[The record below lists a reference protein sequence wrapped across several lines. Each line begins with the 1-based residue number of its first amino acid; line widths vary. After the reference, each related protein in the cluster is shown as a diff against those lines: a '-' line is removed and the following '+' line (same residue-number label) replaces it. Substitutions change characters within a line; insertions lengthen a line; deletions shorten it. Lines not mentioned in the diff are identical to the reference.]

1 MIFVIIIIKL
11 INISIIGAS
20 GAISSPTVEAIITI
34 RTTTI
39 TTTITKTMINTEVGC
54 ISSTRTIRDHTTS
67 SSNMGS
73 MIHTRISSTISQLP
87 IWVSSNSG
95 AQSKARPS
103 SSQACRWKL
112 PVRQT
117 SQINQLQIGQLPRE
131 HPKHRAGDDDQ
142 QPPHGVAS
150 LDGRG
155 KRRGHVEQQKQ
166 RATPKADRSCHAEEP
181 PLRLVRHNPG

>member
-117 SQINQLQIGQLPRE
+117 SQINQLQSSRVTLSRQPPTSRKLGPNPRAKHPLTLGRKPTRTPRSSQLPTRT
-131 HPKHRAGDDDQ
+131 RDQ
-142 QPPHGVAS
+142 
-150 LDGRG
+150 R
-155 KRRGHVEQQKQ
+155 
-166 RATPKADRSCHAEEP
+166 
-181 PLRLVRHNPG
+181 